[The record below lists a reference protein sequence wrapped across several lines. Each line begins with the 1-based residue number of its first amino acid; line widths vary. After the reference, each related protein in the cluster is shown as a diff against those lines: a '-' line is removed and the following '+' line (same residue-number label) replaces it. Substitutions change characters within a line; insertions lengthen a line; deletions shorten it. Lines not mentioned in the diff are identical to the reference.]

1 MKAGEDRPLK
11 ILIIEDNPA
20 DVHLIRE
27 ALLER
32 QINFT
37 LQVIDDGESAFQFFG
52 ETAGQRVADI
62 VLLDLNLPKISGDA
76 ILSRIRQN
84 PALQDVPTVVLT
96 SSDSPKDRNQAERL
110 GATAYVRKPSNLDEF
125 FAIGGLVQQLTGR

>member
-1 MKAGEDRPLK
+1 MNAGEDRPLK